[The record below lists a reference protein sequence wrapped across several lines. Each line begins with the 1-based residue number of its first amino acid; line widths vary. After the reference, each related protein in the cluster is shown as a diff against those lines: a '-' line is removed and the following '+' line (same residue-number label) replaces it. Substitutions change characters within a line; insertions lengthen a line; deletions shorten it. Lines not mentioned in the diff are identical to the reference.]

1 MKKDKLN
8 KAISPHTENS
18 IVFAIKYYHQYMQQ
32 CDNLAKRAN
41 ELIEGTHLAEYIID
55 DISCEYSPSIGLFF
69 VIDMKDREIPHN
81 IRCSSFFELFNSDI
95 DEITIQ
101 DLKRLSL

>member
-1 MKKDKLN
+1 MR

-18 IVFAIKYYHQYMQQ
+18 VGFAIKYYHQYMQQ
-32 CDNLAKRAN
+32 RDNLAKKAN
-41 ELIEGTHLAEYIID
+41 ELIGGTHLADYIID
-55 DISCEYSPSIGLFF
+55 DISCEYSPSVGLVFILELNDGE
-69 VIDMKDREIPHN
+69 VPHN
-81 IRCSSFFELFNSDI
+81 IRCSSFFELFNGDI

>member
-1 MKKDKLN
+1 MRRT
-8 KAISPHTENS
+8 SPHTEKC
-18 IVFAIKYYHQYMQQ
+18 IGYAIRYYHQYMQQ

-55 DISCEYSPSIGLFF
+55 DISCEYNPGAGLVF
-69 VIDMKDREIPHN
+69 VVDMKDRDFPHN

-95 DEITIQ
+95 DDITIQ
-101 DLKRLSL
+101 DLKILSL

>member
-1 MKKDKLN
+1 MR

-18 IVFAIKYYHQYMQQ
+18 IGYAIQRYHQYMQQ

-55 DISCEYSPSIGLFF
+55 DISCEYSPSIGLIF
-69 VIDMKDREIPHN
+69 VVDMNDNQAPHN
-81 IRCSSFFELFNSDI
+81 IGCSSFFELFKGDI

>member
-1 MKKDKLN
+1 
-8 KAISPHTENS
+8 
-18 IVFAIKYYHQYMQQ
+18 MQQ

-55 DISCEYSPSIGLFF
+55 GVSCEYSPSIGLYF
-69 VIDMKDREIPHN
+69 VVDMKDREAPHN

-101 DLKRLSL
+101 DLKMLSL

>member
-1 MKKDKLN
+1 MIKS
-8 KAISPHTENS
+8 ISPHTTNS
-18 IVFAIKYYHQYMQQ
+18 ISYAIQYYHQYMQQ
-32 CDNLAKRAN
+32 CDNLAKAAN

-69 VIDMKDREIPHN
+69 VVDMNDREVPHN
-81 IRCSSFFELFNSDI
+81 IRCSSFFELFKGDI

-101 DLKRLSL
+101 DFKMLSL

>member
-1 MKKDKLN
+1 MR

-18 IVFAIKYYHQYMQQ
+18 IGYAIQRYHQYMQQ

-55 DISCEYSPSIGLFF
+55 DISCEYSPSIGLIF
-69 VIDMKDREIPHN
+69 VVDMNDNQAPHN
-81 IRCSSFFELFNSDI
+81 IGCSSFFELFKGDI

-101 DLKRLSL
+101 DLKMLCL

>member
-1 MKKDKLN
+1 MRKS
-8 KAISPHTENS
+8 ISPHTTNC
-18 IVFAIKYYHQYMQQ
+18 IGYAIQYYHQYMQQ

-41 ELIEGTHLAEYIID
+41 ELVANTHLADYIID
-55 DISCEYSPSIGLFF
+55 DISCEYSPSIGLTF
-69 VIDMKDREIPHN
+69 VVDMNDGKVPHN
-81 IRCSSFFELFNSDI
+81 IRCASFFELFSGDI

>member
-1 MKKDKLN
+1 MR
-8 KAISPHTENS
+8 KAISPHTEKS
-18 IVFAIKYYHQYMQQ
+18 IGFAIKYYHQYLQQ

-55 DISCEYSPSIGLFF
+55 DISCEYGPSIGLFF
-69 VIDMKDREIPHN
+69 IVDMNDGEIPHN

>member
-18 IVFAIKYYHQYMQQ
+18 IFFAIKYYHQYMQQ

-41 ELIEGTHLAEYIID
+41 ELIEGTHLTEDIIE
-55 DISCEYSPSIGLFF
+55 DISCEYSPNTGLFF
-69 VIDMKDREIPHN
+69 VVDMNDGEPPHN

-95 DEITIQ
+95 DEITIK
-101 DLKRLSL
+101 DLKMLSI

>member
-1 MKKDKLN
+1 MRKP
-8 KAISPHTENS
+8 ISPHTTGS
-18 IVFAIKYYHQYMQQ
+18 IGYAIKYYHQYMQQ

-41 ELIEGTHLAEYIID
+41 ELIEGTHLEDYIID
-55 DISCEYSPSIGLFF
+55 DIGCEYSPSIGLVFI
-69 VIDMKDREIPHN
+69 VDIRDGEVPHN
-81 IRCSSFFELFNSDI
+81 IRCSSFFDLFEGDI

>member
-1 MKKDKLN
+1 MR

-18 IVFAIKYYHQYMQQ
+18 IGYAIQYYHQYMQQ
-32 CDNLAKRAN
+32 CDNLAKKAN
-41 ELIEGTHLAEYIID
+41 ELVEGTHLAGYIID
-55 DISCEYSPSIGLFF
+55 DISCEYSPSTGLIF
-69 VIDMKDREIPHN
+69 VVDMNDNQAPHN
-81 IRCSSFFELFNSDI
+81 IRCSSFFELFNGDI

>member
-1 MKKDKLN
+1 MR

-18 IVFAIKYYHQYMQQ
+18 IGYAIQYYHQYMQQ
-32 CDNLAKRAN
+32 CDNLAKKAN

-55 DISCEYSPSIGLFF
+55 DISCEYSPSIGLVFILELNDGE
-69 VIDMKDREIPHN
+69 VPHN
-81 IRCSSFFELFNSDI
+81 IRCSSFFELFNGDI

>member
-1 MKKDKLN
+1 MKKS
-8 KAISPHTENS
+8 ISPHTTNS
-18 IVFAIKYYHQYMQQ
+18 IGYAIQYYHQYMQQ

-41 ELIEGTHLAEYIID
+41 ELVANTHLEDYIID
-55 DISCEYSPSIGLFF
+55 DISCEYSPSVGLVF
-69 VIDMKDREIPHN
+69 IMELNDGQDPHN
-81 IRCSSFFELFNSDI
+81 IRCSSFFELFKGDI

>member
-1 MKKDKLN
+1 MKKS
-8 KAISPHTENS
+8 ISPHTTNS
-18 IVFAIKYYHQYMQQ
+18 IGYAIQYYYQYMQQ
-32 CDNLAKRAN
+32 CDNLAKKAN
-41 ELIEGTHLAEYIID
+41 ELIEGTHLADYIID
-55 DISCEYSPSIGLFF
+55 EISCEYSPSLGLTF
-69 VIDMKDREIPHN
+69 VVVLKDRELPHN